1 MNYNLQ
7 QLKQFYLHKKYIL
20 TRTGNIGRSR
30 TAATP
35 KMELLVAIVTNEF
48 QPLTITTKSFILG
61 NAAVLDPRLEMFS
74 EKCVSFLEMNGAT
87 IARCSNHSGDIWKY
101 LKTRDKENL
110 LH

>member
-48 QPLTITTKSFILG
+48 QPLTITTKRFISG
-61 NAAVLDPRLEMFS
+61 NAAVLDPRLGNVF
-74 EKCVSFLEMNGAT
+74 
-87 IARCSNHSGDIWKY
+87 WKMR
-101 LKTRDKENL
+101 LFWKWIG
-110 LH
+110 